1 MNISEFFRI
10 TPNNIVQCVNYIVTL
25 KTLKSVKFL
34 DEGFDNPDNFDLTL
48 EYFLDEEEV
57 NGFKTNYVDKHKL
70 LSVQNV
76 EELDNPYKWAE
87 GIVSVSYTHL
97 DVYKRQ
103 ELYGANHR

>member
-48 EYFLDEEEV
+48 EYFLER
-57 NGFKTNYVDKHKL
+57 KK
-70 LSVQNV
+70 
-76 EELDNPYKWAE
+76 
-87 GIVSVSYTHL
+87 
-97 DVYKRQ
+97 
-103 ELYGANHR
+103 